1 MNLTKITVTGAD
13 DSISPLDVLALSD
26 KYRFAEFGIL
36 LGRSAGDAGMPRFP
50 SLKWV
55 DKIVNLK
62 YSAMNLNLSAHI
74 CGGWVREIML
84 GEWSLT
90 RTPALG
96 LLISE
101 VDRIQLNFHAV
112 SHAVDESRFLNGLA
126 HDLFENKQFIFQ
138 YDNVNNHFLNIATRS
153 GINAVPL
160 FDLSHG
166 AGVLAESWPSSE
178 PFDHG
183 CGYAGGLAPENV
195 AEQLYKIEKVCGE
208 KEIWIDAETK
218 LRSSNDK
225 QFDLAKVE
233 AFLKAARPLVRED
246 LR

>member
-1 MNLTKITVTGAD
+1 MNLTKVTCTGAD
-13 DSISPLDVLALSD
+13 DSVNPLDILALAE
-26 KYRFAEFGIL
+26 KYRFAEFGVL
-36 LGRSAGDAGMPRFP
+36 LSRSAGDGGMPRFP
-50 SLKWV
+50 SQEWLDRLSGFTITRGV
-55 DKIVNLK
+55 
-62 YSAMNLNLSAHI
+62 NLSAHI

-84 GEWSLT
+84 GEWGILDSHG
-90 RTPALG
+90 ASAM
-96 LLISE
+96 ISE
-101 VDRIQLNFHAV
+101 ARRIQLNFHA
-112 SHAVDESRFLNGLA
+112 SPHAIDDQFTHGLG

-138 YDNVNNHFLNIATRS
+138 HDNVNNRFLDIATRA

-166 AGVLAESWPSSE
+166 AGVLAESWPSAD

-183 CGYAGGLAPENV
+183 CGYAGGLSPENV

-218 LRSSNDK
+218 LRSNNDK

-233 AFLKAARPLVRED
+233 AFLKAARPFVRED
-246 LR
+246 PR